1 MSGCEFCDERCLP
14 CLLRGAAT
22 MRHKFDRGRCGKCA
36 SANRPPRE
44 WPVFRFCP
52 YCGRDLGNKTSEEPI
67 EKRIKRAVGEQLAA
81 FKLPDG
87 VRPKSAKLYVT
98 YDGLQASIDIEIPEE
113 RKEA

>member
-1 MSGCEFCDERCLP
+1 MSGRAINEAEVLRLAGPLAHTAPSEYGRLKGILARCQTVNEECVP
-14 CLLRGAAT
+14 
-22 MRHKFDRGRCGKCA
+22 F
-36 SANRPPRE
+36 E
-44 WPVFRFCP
+44 
-52 YCGRDLGNKTSEEPI
+52 EEPI

-87 VRPKSAKLYVT
+87 VRPKSVKLYVT